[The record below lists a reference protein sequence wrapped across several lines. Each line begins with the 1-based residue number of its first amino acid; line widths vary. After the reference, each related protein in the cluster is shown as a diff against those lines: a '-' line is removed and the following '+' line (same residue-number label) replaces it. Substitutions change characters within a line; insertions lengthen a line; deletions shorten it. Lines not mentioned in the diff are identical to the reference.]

1 MLFLISL
8 TKNAD
13 IQQRATITCIKEALT
28 SLSAHA
34 SRRLKVGKMPALGIM
49 RCEPT
54 AQQTIKQA

>member
-1 MLFLISL
+1 MLLLISL
-8 TKNAD
+8 NQKCRCSTA
-13 IQQRATITCIKEALT
+13 RHITCIKEALT

-34 SRRLKVGKMPALGIM
+34 SRRLQVAKMPALGIM